1 MTVRGLCLVVFIAC
15 FLVLDGEATVRA
27 GTAQKGSL
35 RVAFDGSLNPQ
46 KLPRSGGAP
55 VTVTVAGRISS
66 SEDAK
71 VPQLRRVS
79 IAINRFGRLSSRGLP
94 SCTEKQ
100 IQPATTVEA
109 LKACG
114 SALVGEGSFASNV
127 LLPAQAPFPSLGKVV
142 AFNGTY
148 RGHQAILAHV
158 YGTQP
163 IPTSYVLPFLITHTH
178 GTFATALSAAL
189 PRVTGEWGYVTG
201 ISLTLGRRFSYRGR
215 PRSYLSAA
223 CPAPAGFP
231 GASFPLARAKFGFAG
246 NVNITNTLTRNCR
259 VSQP

>member
-1 MTVRGLCLVVFIAC
+1 MRGIGSVVFTA
-15 FLVLDGEATVRA
+15 FLLALVGAATVQA
-27 GTAQKGSL
+27 GTSQRGSL
-35 RVAFDGSLNPQ
+35 RVAFDGTLTPHS
-46 KLPRSGGAP
+46 LPRSGGAP
-55 VTVTVAGRISS
+55 VTVSVVGRISN
-66 SEDAK
+66 SEGAK

-79 IAINRFGRLSSRGLP
+79 IAINRFGRLSSRGLAR
-94 SCTEKQ
+94 CTEKQ

-114 SALVGEGSFASNV
+114 SALVGEGSFTSNV

-148 RGHQAILAHV
+148 HGHQAILAHV

-163 IPTSYVLPFLITHTH
+163 IPTSYVLPFLITHTY

-189 PRVTGEWGYVTG
+189 PQVTGEWGYVTG
-201 ISLTLGRRFSYRGR
+201 MKLTLGRRFSYRGQ
-215 PRSYLSAA
+215 PHSYLSAT

-231 GASFPLARAKFGFAG
+231 GASFPLARANFGFSG
-246 NVNITNTLTRNCR
+246 NVDITNTLTRSCR
-259 VSQP
+259 VSGH